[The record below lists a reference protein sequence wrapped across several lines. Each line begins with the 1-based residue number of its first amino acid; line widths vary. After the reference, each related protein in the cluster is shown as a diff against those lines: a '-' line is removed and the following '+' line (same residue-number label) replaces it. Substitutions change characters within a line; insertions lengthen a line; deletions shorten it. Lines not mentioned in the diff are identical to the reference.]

1 MQHLYNQGELNQGKL
16 IQAKDWTVPAYQ
28 RYFDEMQVVPIQWM
42 FTLYNHKHFGRI
54 IKTCSHERD
63 FVFDPFSGQGG
74 HCWFLSQTSRNVLIR
89 I

>member
-1 MQHLYNQGELNQGKL
+1 MQHLYNQDELNLGKL
-16 IQAKDWTVPAYQ
+16 IQAKHWTVPAYQ